1 MHLSKSLYTR
11 GLQCVKSL
19 WLKKHKS
26 EVLSKPDSAQKAIF
40 ATGDKVGELACT
52 LFPKGKTIPFEDT
65 TFDEKIA
72 LTSEYIKKGTR
83 NIYEATFSYQQI
95 LIMVDILHINK
106 DGSVEINEVKS
117 STEVKDI
124 YLHDASIQFYVL
136 NGLGFEV
143 KKVNIIHINNKYTRG
158 KELEVEKLFSVVDVT
173 EQIRELQSNIPNY
186 LNHFKTSLDN
196 KENEP
201 NIDIGKH
208 CFNPY
213 GCDCYEYCWSKQ
225 REIPEYS
232 VFNISRLGIDKKF
245 ALYQDGILQ
254 TTQIQE
260 CSSYSLSQQIQIQSD
275 KEQKSIINKEAI
287 KEFLDTLSYPLY
299 HLDFET
305 FQQAIPQWE
314 GISPYSQIPFQYSL
328 HVEHTDGVLEHKEFL
343 AKEGDDPR
351 YELAKRLVRDIPSY
365 VTVLAYNMG
374 FEKGVIR
381 RLVETYPELHV
392 KLMAIHDNIKDLMT
406 PFQNK
411 HYYKPSMQGSYSIK
425 KVLPALVPEMEKAYK
440 NLELVHHGGE
450 AMQTYAN
457 LANMDEKMR
466 EEYKKALLEYCKLDT
481 LAMVKVLEKL
491 KESLR

>member
-1 MHLSKSLYTR
+1 MNLSKSLYTR
-11 GLQCVKSL
+11 GLQCIKSL
-19 WLKKHKS
+19 WLKKYKPD
-26 EVLSKPDSAQKAIF
+26 VLSKPDAAQQAIF
-40 ATGDKVGELACT
+40 STGDRVGELACT
-52 LFPKGKTIPFEDT
+52 LFPKGKKIPFEDT
-65 TFDEKIA
+65 TFEQKIA
-72 LTSEYIKKGTR
+72 LTDEYIKKGIA

-95 LIMVDILHINK
+95 LIMVDILHVNK

-117 STEVKDI
+117 STEVKDV

-136 NGLGFEV
+136 NGLGYEV
-143 KKVNIIHINNKYTRG
+143 KKVNIIHINNSYIRG

-173 EQIRELQSNIPNY
+173 EQIKELQVNIPSY
-186 LNHFKTSLDN
+186 LNHFKSFLD
-196 KENEP
+196 KREDEP

-208 CFNPY
+208 CFDPY
-213 GCDCYEYCWSKQ
+213 GCDCQEYCWNTQ

-232 VFNISRLGIDKKF
+232 VFNISRLNIDKKF

-254 TTQIQE
+254 TTQIEE
-260 CSSYSLSQQIQIQSD
+260 CSSYSLAQQIQITSD

-305 FQQAIPQWE
+305 FQQAVPEWE
-314 GISPYSQIPFQYSL
+314 GISPYAQIPFQYSI
-328 HVEHTDGVLEHKEFL
+328 HVQEADGTIHHKEFL
-343 AKEGDDPR
+343 AKEGEDPR
-351 YELAKRLVRDIPSY
+351 YELAKRLVKDIPSY
-365 VTVLAYNMG
+365 VTILAYNMG

-381 RLVETYPELHV
+381 RLAESYPDLHV
-392 KLMAIHDNIKDLMT
+392 KLMAIHDNIKDLMS

-411 HYYKPSMQGSYSIK
+411 HYYEPSMQGSYSIK

-450 AMQTYAN
+450 AMQTYAK
-457 LANMDEKMR
+457 LANMDETKR

-491 KESLR
+491 KESVR